1 MSLAIVLA
9 ALVAAA
15 MSYGVTLPLMP
26 FMLERMLGAANAD
39 AVSWHTGMLTGL
51 YTFALFFLSPLWGA
65 LADRRGARLVLV
77 VGLLGAGTSL
87 FLLDVADSLRNLYL
101 ARGFSGVLSA
111 AILPA
116 GLGYVAETTAG
127 PMRTRN
133 FSIAAAATTIGFL
146 LGPVIG
152 SALASMVI
160 EPIAPMRIAS
170 AFMSDSPFFA
180 TGLLCIMVALGCL
193 ALRRPQAASE
203 AAVPSRGG
211 TDMRKIGACLFLTAS
226 VVYGISAAEV
236 GVTLL
241 GKAQSLGTQGIS
253 RLFVVCGTVMIAVQ
267 VLGLP
272 KLARRFDD
280 RRVLTAAFLGS
291 ALAVVLLPWARHVAT
306 MSLAFV
312 ALGASIGLLIP
323 LLATMI
329 SDAAG
334 ADQSKAMGWQA
345 AAANL
350 GQATA
355 ATATGGLFAVAQP
368 LPFVAAAGLLAAGAA
383 STALLI
389 RSAPRTSSPAHQP
402 TFQQRSR
409 AGAASRR
416 QRHP

>member
-1 MSLAIVLA
+1 MSNAINTRQQPAQLAIVLA

-26 FMLERMLGAANAD
+26 FMLERMLGATDTD

-65 LADRRGARLVLV
+65 LADRRGARMVLV
-77 VGLLGAGTSL
+77 IGLLGAGTSL
-87 FLLDVADSLRNLYL
+87 FLLDAADNLSSLYL

-127 PMRTRN
+127 PQRTRN
-133 FSIAAAATTIGFL
+133 FSTAAAATTIGFL

-152 SALASMVI
+152 STLASMVI
-160 EPIAPMRIAS
+160 TPVASMRIAGF
-170 AFMSDSPFFA
+170 FMPDSPFFA
-180 TGLLCIMVALGCL
+180 TGLLCVAIGLGCL
-193 ALRRPQAASE
+193 ALRRPQAVSATTAMPFHS
-203 AAVPSRGG
+203 G
-211 TDMRKIGACLFLTAS
+211 TGLRRIGAYLFFTAV

-241 GKAQSLGTQGIS
+241 GKSRSLGTQGIS
-253 RLFVVCGTVMIAVQ
+253 QLFVVCGAVMIAVQ

-272 KLARRFDD
+272 KLVHRFDD
-280 RRVLTAAFLGS
+280 RRVLAAAFLGS
-291 ALAVVLLPWARHVAT
+291 ALAVLLLPWARDLAT

-323 LLATMI
+323 VLATLI

-334 ADQSKAMGWQA
+334 AAQGKAMGWQA

-355 ATATGGLFAVAQP
+355 ATATGGLFTAAQS
-368 LPFVAAAGLLAAGAA
+368 LPFVAAAALLASGAAGAA
-383 STALLI
+383 LLGSI
-389 RSAPRTSSPAHQP
+389 ASAPSARDGGT
-402 TFQQRSR
+402 R
-409 AGAASRR
+409 
-416 QRHP
+416 

>member
-1 MSLAIVLA
+1 MSGSISPQRRHAQLVLVLA

-26 FMLERMLGAANAD
+26 FMLERMLGATNAD

-65 LADRRGARLVLV
+65 LADRRGARPVLV
-77 VGLLGAGTSL
+77 IGLLGAGASL
-87 FLLDVADSLRNLYL
+87 FLLDIAANPSSLYL

-116 GLGYVAETTAG
+116 GLGYVAETTAA
-127 PMRTRN
+127 PQRTRN

-146 LGPVIG
+146 LGPLVG
-152 SALASMVI
+152 SALASMVTV
-160 EPIAPMRIAS
+160 PIDSMRIAG
-170 AFMSDSPFFA
+170 AFMPDSPFFA
-180 TGLLCIMVALGCL
+180 TGLLCVAIGLGCVAL
-193 ALRRPQAASE
+193 RHPR
-203 AAVPSRGG
+203 AVSQTDAMPSRGG
-211 TDMRKIGACLFLTAS
+211 ADLRSIGAYLLLTAL

-241 GKAQSLGTQGIS
+241 GKLRSVGTEGIS
-253 RLFVVCGTVMIAVQ
+253 RLFVVCGAVMIVVQ

-272 KLARRFDD
+272 KRVRRFDD
-280 RRVLTAAFLGS
+280 RRVLAIALLGS
-291 ALAVVLLPWARHVAT
+291 ALAVALLPWARGLAT

-312 ALGASIGLLIP
+312 ALGAGIGLLIP
-323 LLATMI
+323 VLATLI

-334 ADQSKAMGWQA
+334 ADQGKAMGWQA

-355 ATATGGLFAVAQP
+355 ATATGGLFTAAPP
-368 LPFVAAAGLLAAGAA
+368 LPFVAAAALLAAGAA
-383 STALLI
+383 AAALLGRI
-389 RSAPRTSSPAHQP
+389 ASV
-402 TFQQRSR
+402 SR
-409 AGAASRR
+409 APDGCK
-416 QRHP
+416 H